1 MGQDTILDDVTSS
14 EYKYGF
20 ETKVDTDIISPGLS
34 EDVIRTIS
42 KKKKEPEW
50 MTQWRLDAYAVFLTL
65 EEPDWANVNYPKLDL
80 QTISYYAAPKKVQ
93 INSLDEVDPELLV
106 TFEKLGIS
114 LDEQK
119 RLTGV
124 AMDIVVDSVSV
135 ATTFKKTLNE
145 KGILFCSMSEAIE
158 KHPEL
163 VRKYLGTVV
172 PTSDNYYA
180 TLNSAVFTDGSF

>member
-20 ETKVDTDIISPGLS
+20 ETKVDTDIIPPGLN

-50 MTQWRLDAYAVFLTL
+50 MTQWRLDAYAVFMTL

-80 QTISYYAAPKKVQ
+80 QSISYYAAPKKVQ

-145 KGILFCSMSEAIE
+145 KGILFCSMSEA
-158 KHPEL
+158 
-163 VRKYLGTVV
+163 
-172 PTSDNYYA
+172 
-180 TLNSAVFTDGSF
+180 